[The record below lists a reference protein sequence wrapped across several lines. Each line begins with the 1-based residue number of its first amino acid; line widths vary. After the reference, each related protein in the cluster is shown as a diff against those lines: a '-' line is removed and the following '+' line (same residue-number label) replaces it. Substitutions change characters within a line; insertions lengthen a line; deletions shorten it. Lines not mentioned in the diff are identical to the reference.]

1 MNQDVPCKLRCRNP
15 SQLIAEQ
22 EARMRGFVAN
32 LEQYAPNTTIVHL
45 VSVND
50 ANGNYSECRRKLHTV
65 SRVLLRQSSA
75 A

>member
-1 MNQDVPCKLRCRNP
+1 
-15 SQLIAEQ
+15 
-22 EARMRGFVAN
+22 MRGFVAN